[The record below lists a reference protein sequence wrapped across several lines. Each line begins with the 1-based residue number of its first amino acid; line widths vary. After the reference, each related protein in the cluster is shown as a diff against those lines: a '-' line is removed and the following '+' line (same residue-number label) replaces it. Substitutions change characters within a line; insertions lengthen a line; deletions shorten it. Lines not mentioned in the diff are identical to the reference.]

1 MATNAEELAAIQ
13 ATIVGC
19 TLCRLCEKRSNIVFG
34 EGRANAK
41 VMFIGEGP
49 GADEDKTGRPFVG
62 RAGQLLTKIL
72 QGVGW
77 QREDVYITNIV
88 KCRPPGNRD
97 PKEDEM
103 FLCERYLLAQIEAI
117 SPLVIATLGN
127 VPKNYFLGDIGGIT
141 RVRGQLYKW
150 KAGGIDIFPMYH
162 PSYLLRNEG
171 RHEGSP
177 KWQTWQDIKALAQIV
192 ENKAGEDKGDT

>member
-13 ATIVGC
+13 ATIEGC
-19 TLCRLCEKRSNIVFG
+19 TLCRLCEKRTNIVFG
-34 EGRANAK
+34 EGTANAK

-62 RAGQLLTKIL
+62 RAGQLLNKIL

-127 VPKNYFLGDIGGIT
+127 VPKKYFLGDIGGIT
-141 RVRGQLYKW
+141 RVRGKLYKW
-150 KAGGIDIFPMYH
+150 EAGGIDIFPMYH
-162 PSYLLRNEG
+162 PSYLLRNEA

-177 KWQTWQDIKALAQIV
+177 KWQTWQDIKALEQIV
-192 ENKAGEDKGDT
+192 KDKAGESKGDT

>member
-1 MATNAEELAAIQ
+1 MATKAEQMEALKT
-13 ATIVGC
+13 TIDGC
-19 TLCRLCEKRSNIVFG
+19 ELCRLCEKRTNIVFG
-34 EGRANAK
+34 EGTAEAK
-41 VMFIGEGP
+41 VMFVGEGP

-72 QGVGW
+72 TSVGW
-77 QREDVYITNIV
+77 AREDVYITNIV

-103 FLCERYLLAQIEAI
+103 FCCERYLLAQIETI
-117 SPLVIATLGN
+117 SPQVIATLGN

-141 RVRGQLYKW
+141 RVRGKIYKW
-150 KAGGIDIFPMYH
+150 EAGGIDIFPMYH

-171 RHEGSP
+171 RHKGSP
-177 KWQTWQDIKALAQIV
+177 KWQMWQDIQTLASIV
-192 ENKAGEDKGDT
+192 KEAAGERNGDT